1 MLEALSIS
9 LNKAAVLG
17 FVTYLLGAAVLF
29 ALFQFIYTR
38 ITPHKEFELIRSG
51 NVAAAIA
58 LGGAVIGFAI
68 PASNVIAYSVSLLD
82 FVVWAVIAAFVQLL
96 AFLMTSLVLKG
107 TSERIKK
114 GEIAAGIY
122 VAAVAISVGM
132 LNAACMT
139 PSSN

>member
-9 LNKAAVLG
+9 LNKAAVFG
-17 FVTYLLGAAVLF
+17 FVTYLLGAVVLF

-38 ITPHKEFELIRSG
+38 VTPHKEFELIRAG
-51 NVAAAIA
+51 NASAAVA
-58 LGGAVIGFAI
+58 LGGAIIGFAI
-68 PASNVIAYSVSLLD
+68 PASNVIAYSISILD
-82 FVVWAVIAAFVQLL
+82 FVVWAVIAAVVQLL
-96 AFLMTSLVLKG
+96 AFLLTSLVLKG

-114 GEIAAGIY
+114 GELAAGIY

-139 PSSN
+139 PTQN

>member
-1 MLEALSIS
+1 M
-9 LNKAAVLG
+9 NKAAVFG
-17 FVTYLLGAAVLF
+17 FVSYILGAAVLF

-58 LGGAVIGFAI
+58 LGGAIIGFAI
-68 PASNVIAYSVSLLD
+68 PASNVIAYSISILD
-82 FVVWAVIAAFVQLL
+82 FVVWAVIAALVQLL
-96 AFLMTSLVLKG
+96 AFLVTSLVLKG

-139 PSSN
+139 PSQN